1 MSTPCTPADGPSLAA
16 ARAAGAVL
24 QLVDLARQ
32 EAARL
37 DLDATKR
44 AGEAEALRQR
54 AHALRTVARSVEG
67 QGVEGLAA

>member
-1 MSTPCTPADGPSLAA
+1 MSTPCTPAAA
-16 ARAAGAVL
+16 VPAATRAAGAVL

-32 EAARL
+32 EADRI

-54 AHALRTVARSVEG
+54 AHALRTVAQS
-67 QGVEGLAA
+67 VEGLAA